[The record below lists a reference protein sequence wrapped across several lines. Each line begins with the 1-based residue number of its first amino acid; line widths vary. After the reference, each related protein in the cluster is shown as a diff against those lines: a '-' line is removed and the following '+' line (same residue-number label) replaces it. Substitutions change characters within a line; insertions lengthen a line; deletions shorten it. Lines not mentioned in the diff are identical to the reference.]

1 MKLTVNI
8 GEAQK
13 LSGPSQ
19 TPKLGQQQFAEPKEW
34 WTRNKGYKLFSE

>member
-19 TPKLGQQQFAEPKEW
+19 TPPKLGQQQFSEPKEW
-34 WTRNKGYKLFSE
+34 RKRNKG